1 MQYGY
6 TTCVAHTTRIR
17 RVSVDLSLSLSLSVS
32 QRQLE
37 EGQTTVASLQA
48 QLQSSASESRRQ
60 QEHIRDKA
68 AGKVHTHSHTLTHT
82 VIPKS
87 MSPTQER
94 AHAARIADLEAQS
107 SKAHTLTSQLRKSK
121 EEAER
126 QHQSRLRSLQEQLDT
141 ANTSRRSMET
151 YINFLKASYSTL
163 CSEAGSHTAPPFHML
178 N

>member
-1 MQYGY
+1 ML
-6 TTCVAHTTRIR
+6 TF
-17 RVSVDLSLSLSLSVS
+17 SLSLSLFLRGSWRRVR
-32 QRQLE
+32 QRWPHCRPNCRVQPANL
-37 EGQTTVASLQA
+37 ADSL
-48 QLQSSASESRRQ
+48 STSETRQ
-60 QEHIRDKA
+60 PARYT
-68 AGKVHTHSHTLTHT
+68 HTHSLAHT

-87 MSPTQER
+87 TSPTQER

-126 QHQSRLRSLQEQLDT
+126 QQQSRLRSLQEQLDT
-141 ANTSRRSMET
+141 ANVSRRSMET